1 MEFIFNKITLIVS
14 GILVPFQ
21 SLPPVVGL
29 AFLALVTAVFALLI
43 YKTISNQAQI
53 KIKKRRIFG
62 HFFGIYLS
70 RDELGLI
77 IKEFIQVLR
86 GIFLYLAYLL
96 PPLLVVIVP
105 VLLLCA
111 QIQVRYGYDN
121 LQPGDEVN
129 VTLSLAPEVNLLQTE
144 INLKTS
150 DGLDIQTPAMRIKA
164 RGEVSW
170 RIEVKEQGDHTLI
183 FTVGDTLLTKN
194 LRALNRIDRI
204 YPVTE
209 QPSFLSILAAPG
221 DKIIPAG
228 SSIISARI
236 DYTER
241 DISLLGLQLHW
252 TIAFLILTLA
262 FGLLLKKPLKVD
274 F

>member
-1 MEFIFNKITLIVS
+1 MEFIFNKITLILS
-14 GILVPFQ
+14 GILYPFRN
-21 SLPPVVGL
+21 LTPVLGL
-29 AFLALVTAVFALLI
+29 AFLALLTAVFALLV

-53 KIKKRRIFG
+53 KIRKRRIIG

-77 IKEFIQVLR
+77 VGEFIQVLG
-86 GIFLYLAYLL
+86 GIFRYLSYVL

-111 QIQVRYGYDN
+111 QIQIRYGYDN
-121 LQPGDEVN
+121 LRPEDEVN
-129 VTLSLAPEVNLLQTE
+129 ITLLLAPEVNILHT
-144 INLKTS
+144 
-150 DGLDIQTPAMRIKA
+150 DIKLETPAGVAIRTPALRIKA
-164 RGEVSW
+164 LGEVNW
-170 RIEVKEQGDHTLI
+170 RIEVKEQGDHTLT
-183 FTVGDTLLTKN
+183 FRVGETVFTKN
-194 LRALNRIDRI
+194 LRAIQRIDRI

-209 QPSFLSILAAPG
+209 QPSFLSVLAAPG
-221 DKIIPAG
+221 DKTIPSG
-228 SSIISARI
+228 SPIISARI
-236 DYTER
+236 DYPER
-241 DISLLGLQLHW
+241 EINILGLHLHW

>member
-14 GILVPFQ
+14 GVLFPFQ
-21 SLPPVVGL
+21 SLPPVIGL
-29 AFLALVTAVFALLI
+29 AFLALVTAVFALLV

-53 KIKKRRIFG
+53 KIKKKRIFG

-86 GIFLYLAYLL
+86 GIGLYLAYLL

-121 LQPGDEVN
+121 LRPGDQVN
-129 VTLSLAPEVNLLQTE
+129 VTLSLAPDVNILQTE
-144 INLKTS
+144 LKLETS
-150 DGLDIQTPAMRIKA
+150 DGVAIRTPALRIQALK
-164 RGEVSW
+164 EVTW
-170 RIEVKEQGDHTLI
+170 RVEVKEQGDHTLT

-194 LRALNRIDRI
+194 LRALTQIDRI

-209 QPSFLSILAAPG
+209 EASFFSILAMPG
-221 DKIIPAG
+221 DKTIPTG
-228 SSIISARI
+228 SNIISARI
-236 DYTER
+236 DYPER
-241 DISLLGLQLHW
+241 DINLLGLQLHW

-262 FGLLLKKPLKVD
+262 FGLLLKKPLKVN

>member
-21 SLPPVVGL
+21 NLPPVVGL

-77 IKEFIQVLR
+77 IREFIQVLR
-86 GIFLYLAYLL
+86 GIFLYLAYLF
-96 PPLLVVIVP
+96 PPLLVVIIP

-111 QIQVRYGYDN
+111 QIQVRYGYGN
-121 LQPGDEVN
+121 LHPGDKVN
-129 VTLSLAPEVNLLQTE
+129 VTLSLAPEVNILRRE
-144 INLKTS
+144 IKLETS
-150 DGLDIQTPAMRIKA
+150 EGVAIQTPALRIKTLK
-164 RGEVSW
+164 EVTW
-170 RIEVKEQGDHTLI
+170 RVEVKEPGDHTLT
-183 FTVGDTLLTKN
+183 FTVGDTVLTKN
-194 LRALNRIDRI
+194 LRALNQIDRI

-209 QPSFLSILAAPG
+209 QPSFLSILASPG
-221 DKIIPAG
+221 DKTIPAG

-236 DYTER
+236 DYPER
-241 DISLLGLQLHW
+241 EISLLILQLHW